1 MKVKYIPTLLSGFSP
16 IQYPPN
22 EGPTIEITYTIPS
35 GVQDSRHP
43 QPGQP
48 FMGTVRNAY
57 LPNNPEGKY
66 VLQLLQR
73 AFNDQHVFTIG
84 QSSTTGKDNVVVWND
99 IHHKTQ
105 IDGGPDQ

>member
-1 MKVKYIPTLLSGFSP
+1 LPGFPP

-35 GVQDSRHP
+35 GVQDSRHS